1 MKADSEHIINE
12 NLVRGYL
19 NGDEESLKLLI
30 KRFHPK
36 LKRQVYRQIHQN
48 GPVDDIVQES
58 WYAIINNLAELK
70 HQIGFEAWA
79 LTIARRKAIDWIRD
93 QQRTRRKMEDLR
105 LQQERMQEDEPDEK
119 NRKLSEISRKVQEL
133 PRAQQMVLIMFYKDN
148 LTIKEIAKVLDI
160 SVGTVKS
167 RLFHGREFLK
177 ASLTETK

>member
-1 MKADSEHIINE
+1 MKDDSEHIINE
-12 NLVRGYL
+12 KLVRRYL

-36 LKRQVYRQIHQN
+36 LKGVVYRQIHQKE
-48 GPVDDIVQES
+48 PVDDIVQES

-79 LTIARRKAIDWIRD
+79 LTIARRKAIDWIRE
-93 QQRTRRKMEDLR
+93 QQLSRRKMEDLR
-105 LQQERMQEDEPDEK
+105 QEPEGNQEEQADE
-119 NRKLSEISRKVQEL
+119 NSRKLSEISRKIQEL

-148 LTIKEIAKVLDI
+148 LTIKEIAKVLDV
-160 SVGTVKS
+160 SAGTVKS